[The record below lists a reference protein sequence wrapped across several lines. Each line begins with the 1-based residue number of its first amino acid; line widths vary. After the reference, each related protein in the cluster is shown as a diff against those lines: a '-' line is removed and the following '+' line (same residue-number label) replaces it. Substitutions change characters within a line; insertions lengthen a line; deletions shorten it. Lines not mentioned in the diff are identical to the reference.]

1 MSNSKSTGKDS
12 FNAGIVWGLFTL
24 VTMLYGIVLS
34 VMEHGSGAFAS
45 IVQGLRIIYTSPS
58 VLTHDYFAMAGIG
71 AAFVNSAMSGLLILC
86 AFKLAKLPVGSSQ
99 MGVLG
104 LALGFAF
111 LGKNPVNMLP
121 ILLGGKLYSLY
132 KKEPYKNH
140 VTMAGFATCL
150 APAVSQPMHTP
161 QIVGILG
168 MPGAIFMGFCIGLVV
183 GFVINSMA
191 VFIRKSHEGLNLYN
205 VGWGAGLISLAL
217 TALYNAMGVDRFGP
231 GTAISP
237 GVSIAGVFGN
247 SAHFNIELT
256 IFLAI
261 TAVFFILMG
270 MLAGGMQKY
279 KLSDILYMQA
289 DDNSFYVKYGKGPTY
304 LAMGILS
311 LLALALTLVFGI
323 HLNAPIM
330 GSIISMI
337 GWGGFGKAVANCVTI
352 IAGVVL
358 GGLARYLVAPG
369 FYRAGFTLSSYF
381 AGQAVVWS
389 SAFWGTCLSP
399 MAKYFGWKWGIIVG
413 MVHYTFASY
422 ISTFHWGQNLYNNGL
437 AAGFVCV
444 VMIPII
450 RSLDRAGK
458 YPPRDV

>member
-1 MSNSKSTGKDS
+1 
-12 FNAGIVWGLFTL
+12 
-24 VTMLYGIVLS
+24 
-34 VMEHGSGAFAS
+34 
-45 IVQGLRIIYTSPS
+45 
-58 VLTHDYFAMAGIG
+58 MAGI
-71 AAFVNSAMSGLLILC
+71 ASAFVNSAMSGLLVLC

-104 LALGFAF
+104 LVLGFAF

-121 ILLGGKLYSLY
+121 ILLGAKLYSLY
-132 KKEPYKNH
+132 RKEPYKNH

-150 APAVSQPMHTP
+150 APAVSQPVHIP
-161 QIVGILG
+161 QLVGTFG
-168 MPGAIFMGFCIGLVV
+168 VGGAVVIGLIIGLFI

-205 VGWGAGLISLAL
+205 VGWGAGLLSIAL
-217 TALYNAMGVDRFGP
+217 TVGYNAMGIERFGP
-231 GTAISP
+231 GVQISP
-237 GVSIAGVFGN
+237 GVSILGVFGN
-247 SAHFNIELT
+247 SAHFIVELNSY
-256 IFLAI
+256 LVI

-270 MLAGGMQKY
+270 LLAGGMQGY
-279 KLSDILYMQA
+279 KLSEVLYMKA

-311 LLALALTLVFGI
+311 LLALALSLIFKI

-330 GSIISMI
+330 GAIISMI
-337 GWGGFGKAVANCVTI
+337 GWGGFGKAVANCLTI
-352 IAGVVL
+352 ITGVVL
-358 GGLARYLVAPG
+358 AALARYFIAPG
-369 FYRAGFTLSSYF
+369 FYREGFLITGYLS
-381 AGQAVVWS
+381 GQAVIWS

-399 MAKYFGWKWGIIVG
+399 MVKYFGWKWGILIG
-413 MVHYTFASY
+413 MVHFTFASY
-422 ISTFHWGQNLYNNGL
+422 IAVFHWGQNLYNNGL

-458 YPPRDV
+458 YPPREV